1 MKHFI
6 VPIALFACLLATSCN
21 TNKRLYE
28 TGMAYHAAN
37 QADHERIM
45 ALKSSGSPD
54 VWPEI
59 FERYCSIKGRSDEMA
74 HFPKEVR
81 QRLSYTPIDLNDE
94 ITLSRNKAEAYLTAK
109 VNQLLNETTPDLD
122 QADRLIKHLERIN
135 CNNTQLDGFKL
146 KSMAKRYGDLSRLM
160 HIEVFERQVSPNRDE
175 SVSFKEFQNGLT
187 ATVTDHKLSKS
198 ASLKGKVNFID
209 PKSKRMLLSLPYEVS
224 SKFEHT
230 YSTVIGP
237 QEACSEQTL
246 ENLKQKPVPFPTDE
260 SLIQDARQQVV
271 NLIYQKIQ

>member
-1 MKHFI
+1 MKRFF
-6 VPIALFACLLATSCN
+6 VPIAILACLLAASCN
-21 TNKRLYE
+21 TDKQLYK

-45 ALKSSGSPD
+45 ELKSSGSPD

-81 QRLSYTPIDLNDE
+81 QSLNYKPLDLNE
-94 ITLSRNKAEAYLTAK
+94 EMTLARNKAEAYLTAK
-109 VNQLLNETTPDLD
+109 TNQLLNEATPNLD
-122 QADRLIKHLERIN
+122 ETDRLIKHLERIN
-135 CNNTQLDGFKL
+135 RNNTQLDALKL

-160 HIEVFERQVSPNRDE
+160 HIEIMERQISPNRDE
-175 SVSFKEFQNGLT
+175 SVSFKESQNGLT

-198 ASLKGKVNFID
+198 ATLKGKVNFID

-230 YSTVIGP
+230 YSTIAGP
-237 QEACSEQTL
+237 QEACSAQTL
-246 ENLKQKPVPFPTDE
+246 ENLQRKPVPFPTDE